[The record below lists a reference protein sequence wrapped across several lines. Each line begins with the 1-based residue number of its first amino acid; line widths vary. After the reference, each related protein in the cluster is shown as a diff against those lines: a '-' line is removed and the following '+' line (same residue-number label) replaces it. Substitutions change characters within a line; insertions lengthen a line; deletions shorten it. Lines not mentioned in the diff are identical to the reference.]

1 MSIIVTKFG
10 GSSLASGSQMEKVKN
25 ILMSDRN
32 RHYVVPSA
40 PGKRFDGD
48 SKVTDLLLKLNQ
60 DIEFGGDYMSV
71 FEEITERFVSIKEE
85 LGLDIDIEARLKDF
99 LNELLNGAGAEYSAS
114 RGEYFNGLL
123 LASYLGWDFIDAKDV
138 IKFDKRGKYS
148 EEVSLPLLRKELKKH
163 EYAVIPGFYGS
174 LPDGRIHT
182 FPRGGSD
189 ISGAIV
195 AAGCSADLYENWT
208 DVSGF
213 LMADPRIVK
222 NPKSID
228 FVTYRELR
236 ELSYMGAQVLHEDS
250 IFPVYNAA
258 IPINVRNTNDPSA
271 KGTMIVPMIEHE
283 EDRKGIT
290 GIAGKKNFTII
301 SIEKNGMN
309 SELGF
314 GRKVLSCIEKYG
326 VSFEHMPSGIDTLCV
341 VLQDSSIEDTLHDL
355 VDDIHRICK
364 PDSIEVFSNIALI
377 ATVGRGMIRQIG
389 TAATIFGA
397 LAEAKINIRMI
408 DQGSSEMNI
417 IVGVGNNDFDR
428 AIRSIYEA
436 FIRQMDE

>member
-271 KGTMIVPMIEHE
+271 KWTMIVPMIEHE

>member
-85 LGLDIDIEARLKDF
+85 LGLDIDIESRLKDF

-236 ELSYMGAQVLHEDS
+236 ELSYMGAQ
-250 IFPVYNAA
+250 
-258 IPINVRNTNDPSA
+258 SA
-271 KGTMIVPMIEHE
+271 
-283 EDRKGIT
+283 
-290 GIAGKKNFTII
+290 
-301 SIEKNGMN
+301 
-309 SELGF
+309 
-314 GRKVLSCIEKYG
+314 
-326 VSFEHMPSGIDTLCV
+326 
-341 VLQDSSIEDTLHDL
+341 
-355 VDDIHRICK
+355 
-364 PDSIEVFSNIALI
+364 
-377 ATVGRGMIRQIG
+377 
-389 TAATIFGA
+389 
-397 LAEAKINIRMI
+397 
-408 DQGSSEMNI
+408 
-417 IVGVGNNDFDR
+417 
-428 AIRSIYEA
+428 
-436 FIRQMDE
+436 

>member
-48 SKVTDLLLKLNQ
+48 SKVTDLLIKLNQ

-71 FEEITERFVSIKEE
+71 FEEITERFVSIKED
-85 LGLDIDIEARLKDF
+85 LGLDIDIETRLKDF
-99 LNELLNGAGAEYSAS
+99 LNDLLNGAGAEYSAS

-222 NPKSID
+222 DPKSID

-397 LAEAKINIRMI
+397 LAEAKVNIRMI

-417 IVGVGNNDFDR
+417 IVGVGNNDFER

>member
-48 SKVTDLLLKLNQ
+48 SKVTDLLIKLNQ

-71 FEEITERFVSIKEE
+71 FEEITERFVSIKED

-99 LNELLNGAGAEYSAS
+99 LNDLLNGAGAEYSAS

-222 NPKSID
+222 DPKSID

-364 PDSIEVFSNIALI
+364 PDGIEVFSNIALI

-397 LAEAKINIRMI
+397 LAEAKVNIRMI

-417 IVGVGNNDFDR
+417 IVGVGNNDFER

>member
-60 DIEFGGDYMSV
+60 DIEFAGDYMSV

-397 LAEAKINIRMI
+397 LAEAKVNIRMI

>member
-71 FEEITERFVSIKEE
+71 FEEITERFVSIKED